1 VTVASS
7 LKLSALGALAVLLL
21 TGCGDEPAAAAAWRA
36 MCEAYCT
43 RGVECLP
50 EVALSECRSLCL
62 EEFKGIPCEADP
74 AILDECVAAIESL
87 SCQDFP
93 ESELPRVCNH
103 MCTGG
108 LCEGVDCDDGIECTD
123 DICNPVDG
131 SCDNEPLPDG
141 TPCSEGGCENLVC
154 TSVFSCSED
163 GIRTAIATGGGPYTF
178 TCDGPTTIETSE
190 RIVIDND
197 VILDGEGNL
206 RLDGR
211 GLHAVLSVFGAPTA
225 IAVELRG
232 FELTGSANDGAG
244 ISSNQASLTVSDS
257 MVLGNAGGGID
268 ARGTLTVNNSMV
280 SENGGAGIGCDGTLT
295 VNNSVV
301 ADNDGGGVFAT
312 GTSEVNDST
321 VSGNSSHEGGGVS
334 CLEGRMTLNNV
345 AVTGN
350 TAPWAGGIH
359 VSRDCTLTLND
370 STVSENTANESHS
383 GGGISNDGALIVND
397 SIVSNNTA
405 GDGGGVHCSGG
416 SSLSMDNSTVS
427 GNNATNENGGG
438 ISLDGLATVTHST
451 ISENVADNGGGIARG
466 NGELTLKNSAVW
478 RNTARQNGGGI
489 YGYHGTLTATNVTVS
504 ENTAAEAG
512 GGVRTSGDS
521 IFVSSTISSN
531 VASSASAVFLDGG
544 ARFLNSVLDGDCFVD
559 DWAVVV
565 SSGGNIE
572 SPGDTCALDA
582 SIDRVNVTSIELNLG
597 PLKDNGGATL
607 TQAPEPPSAA
617 IDTVENCVDAESEP
631 LTTDQRG
638 VTRPQGPQCDVGAV
652 EVATQ
657 P

>member
-1 VTVASS
+1 VRCSFRFLV
-7 LKLSALGALAVLLL
+7 LGLLAAPLMA
-21 TGCGDEPAAAAAWRA
+21 GCGDESVANAAWSA
-36 MCEAYCT
+36 MCAAYCEQ
-43 RGVECLP
+43 GVECFP
-50 EVALSECRSLCL
+50 DASASECRSLCL
-62 EEFKGIPCEADP
+62 DEVKDIPCEADP
-74 AILDECVAAIESL
+74 VLLDECVAGMDNL
-87 SCQDFP
+87 SCDEIQAG
-93 ESELPRVCNH
+93 ELPRVCNR

-108 LCEGVDCDDGIECTD
+108 LCEGVDCDDGKECTD
-123 DICNPVDG
+123 DICNSVDG
-131 SCDNEPLPDG
+131 TCDNEPLPDG
-141 TPCSEGGCENLVC
+141 TPCSEGGCEDLVC
-154 TSVFSCSED
+154 TSVFSCTED
-163 GIRTAIATGGGPYTF
+163 GILTAIATGGGPYTF
-178 TCDGPTTIETSE
+178 ACDGPTTIETSE

-211 GLHAVLSVFGAPTA
+211 GLHTVLSVFGAPTA

-232 FELTGSANDGAG
+232 FELTGSANNGAG
-244 ISSNQASLTVSDS
+244 ISSNQASLTVSDC
-257 MVLGNAGGGID
+257 MVLGNAGGGIH

-280 SENGGAGIGCDGTLT
+280 SENGGAGIGSDGTLT
-295 VNNSVV
+295 VNNGVV
-301 ADNDGGGVFAT
+301 ADNDGGGVFGT

-334 CLEGRMTLNNV
+334 CLEGEMTLNNV
-345 AVTGN
+345 AIIGN

-359 VSRDCTLTLND
+359 VGRDCTLTLTD
-370 STVSENTANESHS
+370 STVSENTANESQS
-383 GGGISNDGALIVND
+383 GGGIFSDGALFVND

-405 GDGGGVHCSGG
+405 GGGGGVHCSGG

-438 ISLDGLATVTHST
+438 ISVDGLATVTNST
-451 ISENVADNGGGIARG
+451 ISENAADNGGGIARG
-466 NGELTLKNSAVW
+466 NGELTLNDSAVW

-489 YGYHGTLTATNVTVS
+489 YGYHGTLTATNVRGS

-544 ARFLNSVLDGDCFVD
+544 ARFLNSVLEGDCFVD

-572 SPGDTCALDA
+572 SPGDTCALDG
-582 SIDRVNVTSIELNLG
+582 SIDRVNVTSIDLSLG
-597 PLKDNGGATL
+597 PLKDNGGPTL

-617 IDTVENCVDAESEP
+617 IDTVENCVNAESQP
-631 LTTDQRG
+631 LTADQRG

-652 EVATQ
+652 EVARE